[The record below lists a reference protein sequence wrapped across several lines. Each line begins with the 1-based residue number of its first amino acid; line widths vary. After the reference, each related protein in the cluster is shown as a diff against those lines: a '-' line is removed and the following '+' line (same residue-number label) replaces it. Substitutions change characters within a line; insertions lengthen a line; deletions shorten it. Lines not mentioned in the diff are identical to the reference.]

1 MKFSWRLAESSKV
14 QPWDGRSSSRNGD
27 CHRRGRNRR
36 RVEPAAAAAKAAAA
50 ITIAISMDLEGKAS
64 LAEVLAGGGREA
76 TAAAAVVLGLLGVI

>member
-1 MKFSWRLAESSKV
+1 MKFSWQLAESSKV

-36 RVEPAAAAAKAAAA
+36 RVEPGAAAAKAAAA
-50 ITIAISMDLEGKAS
+50 ITIALSDLEGKAS